1 MNLPLQP
8 VLAFILFLPAFA
20 VLGARYVLF
29 PRRPRGSLRMI
40 ADVLVLLAT
49 AACSLWAMRRG
60 FAGALEAG
68 GAMWAQ
74 IFATLVAYGVFLG
87 ALGAA
92 ALVRALVLRA
102 RRIG

>member
-20 VLGARYVLF
+20 VLGALYVLF

-60 FAGALEAG
+60 FAGALETG

-74 IFATLVAYGVFLG
+74 IFASLVA
-87 ALGAA
+87 
-92 ALVRALVLRA
+92 
-102 RRIG
+102 